1 MAEIKKG
8 ILGGFSGKVGT
19 VVGVNWRGKD
29 IIRSL
34 PKKSKRR
41 PTDLQLMQ
49 QIKFKKVIGFLQPIR
64 PVLNLYFGNR
74 VGLKSRYNIA
84 TSYTLSNA
92 LDMVNDLH
100 VIVLERVLVS
110 KGDLVGFLQ
119 PTIDTAG
126 GDTFQINWEDNS
138 GQGNALP
145 TDLVNV
151 VCYCEELNSFEVFQ
165 NIETRNT
172 MSIDIA
178 LPTYY
183 NGKKVNFWAFLNSET
198 KTMASTSI
206 YLGEYMV
213 V

>member
-34 PKKSKRR
+34 PKKSKKR

-92 LDMVNDLH
+92 LDLSLIH
-100 VIVLERVLVS
+100 I
-110 KGDLVGFLQ
+110 
-119 PTIDTAG
+119 
-126 GDTFQINWEDNS
+126 
-138 GQGNALP
+138 
-145 TDLVNV
+145 
-151 VCYCEELNSFEVFQ
+151 
-165 NIETRNT
+165 
-172 MSIDIA
+172 
-178 LPTYY
+178 
-183 NGKKVNFWAFLNSET
+183 
-198 KTMASTSI
+198 
-206 YLGEYMV
+206 
-213 V
+213 

>member
-49 QIKFKKVIGFLQPIR
+49 QIKFKQVIGFLQPIR

-84 TSYTLSNA
+84 TSYTLNNV
-92 LDMVNDLH
+92 LEMVNDLP

-119 PTIDTAG
+119 PTIESTG
-126 GDTFQINWEDNS
+126 GDSFQMNWEDNS
-138 GQGNALP
+138 GQGNAQP
-145 TDLVNV
+145 SDLVNV
-151 VCYCEELNSFEVFQ
+151 ICYCEELNSFEVLQ
-165 NIETRNT
+165 SIESRDVLVAH
-172 MSIDIA
+172 IP

-206 YLGEYMV
+206 YLGEHTV

>member
-8 ILGGFSGKVGT
+8 ILGGFSGKVGP

-34 PKKSKRR
+34 PKKSKSQ

-49 QIKFKKVIGFLQPIR
+49 QIKFKKIIGFLQPIR
-64 PVLNLYFGNR
+64 LILNLYFGNR

-84 TSYTLSNA
+84 TSYMLNNA
-92 LDMVNDLH
+92 LEMENGLPI
-100 VIVLERVLVS
+100 IVLERVLVS

-119 PTIDTAG
+119 PTIETAG
-126 GDTFQINWEDNS
+126 GDSFQMNWEDNS
-138 GQGNALP
+138 GQGNAQP
-145 TDLVNV
+145 SDFVNL

-165 NIETRNT
+165 NVVTRDS
-172 MSIDIA
+172 MIIDVT

-198 KTMASTSI
+198 KAMASTSI

>member
-1 MAEIKKG
+1 
-8 ILGGFSGKVGT
+8 
-19 VVGVNWRGKD
+19 
-29 IIRSL
+29 
-34 PKKSKRR
+34 
-41 PTDLQLMQ
+41 MQ
-49 QIKFKKVIGFLQPIR
+49 QIKFKQVIGFLQPIR

-84 TSYTLSNA
+84 TSYTLNNV
-92 LDMVNDLH
+92 LEMVNDLP

-119 PTIDTAG
+119 PTIESTG
-126 GDTFQINWEDNS
+126 GDSFQMNWEDNS

-151 VCYCEELNSFEVFQ
+151 ICYCEELNSFEVLQ
-165 NIETRNT
+165 SIESRDVLVAH
-172 MSIDIA
+172 IP

-183 NGKKVNFWAFLNSET
+183 NGKKVNFWAFLNSDT

-206 YLGEYMV
+206 YLGEHTV

>member
-34 PKKSKRR
+34 PKKSKKR

-92 LDMVNDLH
+92 LEMVNDLP

-126 GDTFQINWEDNS
+126 GDTFQMNWEDNS
-138 GQGNALP
+138 GQGNAQP
-145 TDLVNV
+145 SDLVNV
-151 VCYCEELNSFEVFQ
+151 ICYCEELNSFEVFQ
-165 NIETRNT
+165 SIETRNS
-172 MSIDIA
+172 MIIDIA

-198 KTMASTSI
+198 KAMASTSI
-206 YLGEYMV
+206 YLGEHTV

>member
-49 QIKFKKVIGFLQPIR
+49 QIKFKKVIDFLQPIR

-84 TSYTLSNA
+84 TSYMLSNA
-92 LDMVNDLH
+92 LEMVNDLPI
-100 VIVLERVLVS
+100 IVLERVLIS

-119 PTIDTAG
+119 PTIQLVGTDS
-126 GDTFQINWEDNS
+126 FELNWEDNS
-138 GQGNALP
+138 GQGNAKS
-145 TDLVNV
+145 TDIVNL

-165 NIETRNT
+165 NIESRSGLVVN
-172 MSIDIA
+172 IP

-183 NGKKVNFWAFLNSET
+183 NGKKVNFWAFLNSQT
-198 KTMASTSI
+198 KTIASTSI
-206 YLGEYMV
+206 YLGEHIV

>member
-34 PKKSKRR
+34 PKKSKKR

-92 LDMVNDLH
+92 LDMVNDLP

-126 GDTFQINWEDNS
+126 GDTFQMNWEDNS
-138 GQGNALP
+138 GQG
-145 TDLVNV
+145 
-151 VCYCEELNSFEVFQ
+151 
-165 NIETRNT
+165 
-172 MSIDIA
+172 
-178 LPTYY
+178 
-183 NGKKVNFWAFLNSET
+183 
-198 KTMASTSI
+198 
-206 YLGEYMV
+206 
-213 V
+213 

>member
-1 MAEIKKG
+1 M
-8 ILGGFSGKVGT
+8 GT

-34 PKKSKRR
+34 PKKSKKR

-92 LDMVNDLH
+92 LDMVNDLP

-126 GDTFQINWEDNS
+126 GDTFQMNWEDNS
-138 GQGNALP
+138 GQGNAQP
-145 TDLVNV
+145 SDLVNV
-151 VCYCEELNSFEVFQ
+151 ICYCEELNSFEVFQ
-165 NIETRNT
+165 NIENRNS
-172 MSIDIA
+172 MIIDIA

-198 KTMASTSI
+198 KAMASTSI
-206 YLGEYMV
+206 YLGEHTV